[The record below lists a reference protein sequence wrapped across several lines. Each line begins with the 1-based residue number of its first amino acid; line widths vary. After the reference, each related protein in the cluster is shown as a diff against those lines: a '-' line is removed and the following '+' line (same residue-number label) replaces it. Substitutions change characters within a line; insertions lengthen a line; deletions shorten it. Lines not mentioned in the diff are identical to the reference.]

1 MSPDTPCTRIFLL
14 CMSAPRTDL
23 TEQKYGDEM
32 TAREMMIMMMIA
44 KTVWTFGG
52 TRLKL
57 LQDASCF
64 TIFIGF
70 FHSSHQQESAVGGSV
85 CVPVSAIVE
94 VTIHMPDFFFRFA
107 KIVFCSTSFIFLF
120 SLNGK
125 KGR

>member
-1 MSPDTPCTRIFLL
+1 
-14 CMSAPRTDL
+14 
-23 TEQKYGDEM
+23 M

-94 VTIHMPDFFFRFA
+94 VTIHMPDFFFVLQKSCSVQHRSF
-107 KIVFCSTSFIFLF
+107 FCSVLMVR
-120 SLNGK
+120 K
-125 KGR
+125 VGR